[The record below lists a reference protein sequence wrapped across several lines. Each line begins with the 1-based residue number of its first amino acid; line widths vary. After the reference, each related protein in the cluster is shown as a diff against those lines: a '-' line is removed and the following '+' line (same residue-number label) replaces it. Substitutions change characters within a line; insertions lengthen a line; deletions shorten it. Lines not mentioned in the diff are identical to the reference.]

1 MNYSLFVQRILFK
14 KIGDLVQEICT
25 NEVVEEITDR
35 IYEETGETVEDRE
48 VIKELI
54 WKNLQPMLY
63 EYSKLIEMVDDHN
76 Q

>member
-1 MNYSLFVQRILFK
+1 MNYSLFVQRIIFK
-14 KIGDLVQEICT
+14 KIGDLVKEICT

-54 WKNLQPMLY
+54 WKNLQPMLF

>member
-1 MNYSLFVQRILFK
+1 MNYSLFVQRIIFK

-54 WKNLQPMLY
+54 WKNLQPMLF

>member
-54 WKNLQPMLY
+54 WKNLQPMLF

>member
-1 MNYSLFVQRILFK
+1 MNHSFLVQRIIFK
-14 KIGDLVQEICT
+14 KIGDLVKEICT

-54 WKNLQPMLY
+54 WKNLQPMLF
-63 EYSKLIEMVDDHN
+63 EYSKLIEMVDN

>member
-1 MNYSLFVQRILFK
+1 MNHSFLVQRIIFK
-14 KIGDLVQEICT
+14 KIGDLVKDICT

-54 WKNLQPMLY
+54 WKNLQPMLF
-63 EYSKLIEMVDDHN
+63 EYSKLIEMVDN

>member
-14 KIGDLVQEICT
+14 KIGDLVQDICT

-35 IYEETGETVEDRE
+35 IYEETGETVEDLE

-54 WKNLQPMLY
+54 WKNLQPMLF

>member
-1 MNYSLFVQRILFK
+1 MNHSFLVQRIIFK
-14 KIGDLVQEICT
+14 KIGDLVKEICT

-54 WKNLQPMLY
+54 WKNLQPMLF

>member
-1 MNYSLFVQRILFK
+1 MTYSLFVQRIIFK
-14 KIGDLVQEICT
+14 KIGDLVQDICT

-54 WKNLQPMLY
+54 WKNLQPMLF

>member
-54 WKNLQPMLY
+54 WKNLQPMLV